1 MERRLRSAAILL
13 ALVAGACTT
22 GLSTTGDTGDTGDDA
37 PSTTSGGPAL
47 SCGEAE
53 SSVLVDGTCYCE
65 VGTTWAEPFNP
76 MSFDCAPLEPREG
89 ACDPEHGA
97 GQEDACTCA
106 DCHRFCAFDDLGNTS
121 CCFDEAQLDCVAP
134 TPETTTSDASTGADT
149 STDTGTDTGTGTGS
163 SGTDS
168 SSSGSGGSSDS
179 TG

>member
-1 MERRLRSAAILL
+1 VERRLRPAAILL

-22 GLSTTGDTGDTGDDA
+22 GVPSSGETGDTGDDA

-47 SCGEAE
+47 PCGEAE
-53 SSVLVDGTCYCE
+53 HSVLVDGTCYCE

-76 MSFDCAPLEPREG
+76 MSFACAPLEPREG
-89 ACDPEHGA
+89 ECDPEHGA
-97 GQEDACTCA
+97 GQEGACTCA
-106 DCHRFCAFDDLGNTS
+106 DCHRFCAFDNLGDTS

-134 TPETTTSDASTGADT
+134 TPETTTSDASTGA
-149 STDTGTDTGTGTGS
+149 G
-163 SGTDS
+163 GTDS